1 MYNPRFPHKLTV
13 YRASLDELGN
23 PVVDANGDVV
33 YAKVPLSLV
42 YQIDG
47 DPQFNADGSFV
58 TLDPVTEINYGL
70 RTNTRN
76 SQTAG
81 DVATSDFMLACPMFI
96 TPLYYGDVLEMTD
109 YDRTF
114 RCLVIKKTNSNWGT
128 NIWCNEIRN

>member
-13 YRASLDELGN
+13 LRGSL
-23 PVVDANGDVV
+23 DANGDPVV
-33 YAKVPLSLV
+33 DNDGNPVMAEVSLTPV
-42 YQIDG
+42 YTVDG

-58 TLDPVTEINYGL
+58 TLAPVTEIAYGL
-70 RTNTRN
+70 RTSTRN

-81 DVATSDFMLACPMFI
+81 DVATSDYMLACPMFI
-96 TPLYYGDVLEMTD
+96 TPLQFGDVLRMTD

-114 RCLVIKKTNSNWGT
+114 YCSVIKKTNSNWGS